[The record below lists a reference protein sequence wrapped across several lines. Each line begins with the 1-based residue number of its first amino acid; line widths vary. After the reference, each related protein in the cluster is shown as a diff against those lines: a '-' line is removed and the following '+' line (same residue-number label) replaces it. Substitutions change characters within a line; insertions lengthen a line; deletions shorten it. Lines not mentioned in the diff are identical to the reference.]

1 MAARRDRL
9 AAASGLLSYFTRHAT
24 AANLVLV
31 LFIAAGLFALP
42 RMRAQYFPDV
52 VVQEV
57 SISVAWDGAGAEDV
71 DRAIIQLLEPG
82 LMAVEGVEKTKSS
95 AREGRANIVLEFEP
109 GWDLGRAVDEVES
122 SVASVRNLPDDAE
135 EPEVRRSAWRDRVTD
150 MIITGPVA
158 PEQLVRLADEFLAR
172 LFQAGVTRASIEG
185 LASPEIVIEVS
196 MVNLMRHQL
205 TLSEIAARIAAEADA
220 DPAGEVGDGTARLR
234 TGTEKRTPEALA
246 GIVLRTGADG
256 ATLTLGDVARIR
268 SEGGSDIHAYFVG
281 DNPAIALRADRSA
294 DGDAIAIQRQ
304 VEEVAEEMRPTLPDG
319 VSIDLI
325 RVRSDDIA
333 ARLNILIDNGLLGL
347 GLVVCLLF
355 LFLNARTA
363 LWVAAGIPVS
373 MLAAVALM
381 YAFGLTLNMVSLF
394 ALILTLGIV
403 VDDAIVVGEHTDFRV
418 RQLGEPPFVAAENA
432 VQRMAAPVFSSTITT
447 IIAFLGLTA
456 ISGRFG
462 DLIQDIP
469 FTVSVVLAASLME
482 CFLILPNHMAH
493 ALSRAGRGHWYDA
506 PSRFMNRG
514 LGWVRDRLVRPFT
527 RWIMIARYP
536 VLAAVLALLSFQ
548 AALFLKGDV
557 TWRFFNSP
565 ERASITGNFAML
577 EGADRDD
584 SIEVMKGLQQAV
596 NAVADSYR
604 DEYGIEPLTYVI
616 TEIGANAWPRL
627 ASADTKDAALLGS
640 ISIELVDPDLRPW
653 SAFDFISDLQEAA
666 PTHPFLEELSFRSW
680 RHGPGGA
687 ALDVELT
694 GASAEVLK
702 AAAEK
707 LKRDLAPFPEVSGL
721 EDSLPYDKDEL
732 ILELTPQGQ
741 NLGFTVEALG
751 RELRD
756 RLTGIEAATFPT
768 GTRTTKIKVELPKGE
783 LTADFLDRMLLP
795 TPTGVYVALSDI
807 VTVTTRTGFSTIRRE
822 NGQRVLSV
830 TGDLSEDDP
839 ERATAILT
847 ALDTGILPDLAAD
860 FGVGYHLAGLSEQ
873 EDEFLSDALIGL
885 MAALVGIY
893 AVLAWIFSSW
903 TRPVVVMSVIPFGL
917 IGAIYGHF
925 TWDVPMSMFSVV
937 GMIGMSG
944 IIINDAIVLISTV
957 DDYAGTRPQRAA
969 IIDAVADRLRPVML
983 TTATTVLG
991 LAPLLYETSR
1001 QAQFLKPTVIT
1012 LCYGLAFGMVLVLVI
1027 VPVFLAIQNDVG
1039 AFLRSMRRAAGAR
1052 ALKLFVLADIAALAL
1067 AFAVLLVPAL
1077 VSGGALWAP
1086 FLQFVGAAIAIT
1098 CVAGLAGAG
1107 LLRRRGG
1114 QPVQP

>member
-9 AAASGLLSYFTRHAT
+9 AAASGILSYFTRHAT

-31 LFIAAGLFALP
+31 VLLAAGLFALP

-57 SISVAWDGAGAEDV
+57 SISVAWEGAGAEDV

-82 LMAVEGVEKTKSS
+82 LMAVEGVEKTKSR
-95 AREGRANIVLEFEP
+95 AREGSASIVLEFEP
-109 GWDLGRAVDEVES
+109 GWDLGRAVDEVEAA
-122 SVASVRNLPDDAE
+122 VAAVRNLPDDAE
-135 EPEVRRSAWRDRVTD
+135 TPEVRRSAWRDRVTD

-158 PEQLVRLADEFLAR
+158 PEQLVRFADEFLAR

-185 LASPEIVIEVS
+185 LAAPEVVIEVS
-196 MVNLMRHQL
+196 MVDLMRHRL
-205 TLSEIAARIAAEADA
+205 TLSEIAARVAAEADA

-234 TGTEKRTPEALA
+234 TGSEKRTPEALV

-256 ATLTLGDVARIR
+256 AVLTLGDVARIR
-268 SEGGSDIHAYFVG
+268 AEGGDDIHAYYVG

-304 VEEVAEEMRPTLPDG
+304 VEEVAEEMRPTLPEG

-325 RVRSDDIA
+325 RVRSDAIS
-333 ARLNILIDNGLLGL
+333 ARLNILLDNGMLGL
-347 GLVVCLLF
+347 ALVVGLLF

-418 RQLGEPPFVAAENA
+418 RQLGEPPFEAAERA
-432 VQRMAAPVFSSTITT
+432 VQRMAAPIFSSTITT
-447 IIAFLGLTA
+447 IIAFLGLTV

-462 DLIQDIP
+462 DLIKDIP
-469 FTVSVVLAASLME
+469 FTVCVVLAASLME

-493 ALSRAGRGHWYDA
+493 ALSKTGRGHWYDA

-514 LGWVRDRLVRPFT
+514 LGWVRDNLVRPFT
-527 RWIMIARYP
+527 RWVMIARYP
-536 VLAAVLALLSFQ
+536 ALAAVLALLSYQ
-548 AALFLKGDV
+548 AGLFLKGDV

-565 ERASITGNFAML
+565 ERPSITGNFAML
-577 EGADRDD
+577 DGARRDD
-584 SIEVMKGLQQAV
+584 SMEVLRGLQQAV
-596 NAVADSYR
+596 ESVAETYR
-604 DEYGIEPLTYVI
+604 DEYGGEPLSYVI
-616 TEIGANAWPRL
+616 AEIGANSWPRL
-627 ASADTKDAALLGS
+627 ASADNKDADLLGS

-653 SAFDFISDLQEAA
+653 SAFEFIADLQEAA

-732 ILELTPQGQ
+732 ILDLTPQGQ

-756 RLTGIEAATFPT
+756 RLTGIEAATFPA
-768 GTRTTKIKVELPKGE
+768 GTRTAAIRVELPRDE

-795 TPTGVYVALSDI
+795 TASGAYVPLADI
-807 VTVTTRTGFSTIRRE
+807 VTVTSRTGFSTIRRE

-839 ERATAILT
+839 DRATAILT
-847 ALDTGILPDLAAD
+847 ALDTSILPDLAAD
-860 FGVGYHLAGLSEQ
+860 FGVGYRLAGLSEQ
-873 EDEFLSDALIGL
+873 EDEFLSDALVGL

-903 TRPVVVMSVIPFGL
+903 TRPIVVMSVIPFGL
-917 IGAIYGHF
+917 IGAIHGHAS
-925 TWDVPMSMFSVV
+925 WDVPMSMFSVV
-937 GMIGMSG
+937 GLIGMSG
-944 IIINDAIVLISTV
+944 IIINDAIVLITTV
-957 DDYAGTRPQRAA
+957 DDYAETRPLRTA
-969 IIDAVADRLRPVML
+969 IVDAVADRLRPVML

-1027 VPVFLAIQNDVG
+1027 VPALLAVQSDVG
-1039 AFLRSMRRAAGAR
+1039 AFLRSMRRALGAR
-1052 ALKLFVLADIAALAL
+1052 ALKLLILADIAALAL
-1067 AFAVLLVPAL
+1067 AFAALLGPAL
-1077 VSGGALWAP
+1077 VSGGALWVP
-1086 FLQFVGAAIAIT
+1086 FLQFAGAALAIT
-1098 CVAGLAGAG
+1098 LVAGLVGATFV
-1107 LLRRRGG
+1107 RRRGT

>member
-24 AANLVLV
+24 AANLVLA

-57 SISVAWDGAGAEDV
+57 SVSVAWDGAGAEDV

-82 LMAVEGVEKTKSS
+82 LMAVEGVEKTSSS
-95 AREGRANIVLEFEP
+95 AREGNARIVLEFEP
-109 GWDLGRAVDEVES
+109 GWDLGRAVDEIES
-122 SVASVRNLPDDAE
+122 AVASVRNLPEDAE
-135 EPEVRRSAWRDRVTD
+135 QPEVRRSAWRDRVTD

-158 PEQLVRLADEFLAR
+158 PDQLVRLADEYLAR
-172 LFQAGVTRASIEG
+172 LFQVGVTRAEIEG
-185 LASPEIVIEVS
+185 LAAPGIVIEVS
-196 MVNLMRHQL
+196 MVDLMRHRL
-205 TLSEIAARIAAEADA
+205 TLSEIAARIGAETDA

-234 TGTEKRTPEALA
+234 TGTEKRTPQAIA

-256 ATLTLGDVARIR
+256 AALTIGDVARIR
-268 SEGGSDIHAYFVG
+268 VEGGNDIHAYFVG

-294 DGDAIAIQRQ
+294 EGDAIAIQHL
-304 VEEVAEEMRPTLPDG
+304 VEQVAEDMRPTLPKG
-319 VSIDLI
+319 VTIDLI
-325 RVRSDDIA
+325 RVRSDDIS
-333 ARLNILIDNGLLGL
+333 ARLNILLDNGLLGL
-347 GLVVCLLF
+347 GLVVALLF

-381 YAFGLTLNMVSLF
+381 HAFGLTLNMVSLF

-403 VDDAIVVGEHTDFRV
+403 VDDAIVVGEHADFRV
-418 RQLGEPPFVAAENA
+418 RRLGEPPFEAAEHA
-432 VQRMAAPVFSSTITT
+432 VQRMAAPVFSSTVTT

-462 DLIQDIP
+462 DMIQDIP
-469 FTVSVVLAASLME
+469 FTVSVVLAASLLE

-493 ALSRAGRGHWYDA
+493 ALSKAGRGRWYDA

-527 RWIMIARYP
+527 RLIILMRYP
-536 VLAAVLALLSFQ
+536 VLAGVLALLSYQ
-548 AALFLKGDV
+548 AGLFLKGDV

-577 EGADRDD
+577 EGAQRSD
-584 SIEVMKGLQQAV
+584 SMEVMQGLQQAV
-596 NAVADSYR
+596 NTVAERYR
-604 DEYGIEPLTYVI
+604 QEYGGEPLSYVLA
-616 TEIGANAWPRL
+616 EIGSNSWPRL
-627 ASADTKDAALLGS
+627 ASADTKDADLLGS

-653 SAFDFISDLQEAA
+653 SAFDFIADLQEAA
-666 PTHPFLEELSFRSW
+666 PTNPFLEELSFRSW

-707 LKRDLAPFPEVSGL
+707 LKRELATFPEVSGL

-756 RLTGIEAATFPT
+756 RLTGIEAATFPS
-768 GTRTTKIKVELPKGE
+768 GTRTTKVMVELPSEE

-795 TPTGVYVALSDI
+795 TASADYVALSDI

-830 TGDLSEDDP
+830 TGDISEDDP

-847 ALDTGILPDLAAD
+847 ALDAGILPELAAE

-885 MAALVGIY
+885 IAALIGIY

-903 TRPVVVMSVIPFGL
+903 ARPIVVMSVIPFGL

-925 TWDVPMSMFSVV
+925 VWDVPMSMFSIV
-937 GMIGMSG
+937 GLIGMSG

-957 DDYAGTRPQRAA
+957 DDYAGNRALRSA
-969 IIDAVADRLRPVML
+969 IVDAVADRLRPVML

-1012 LCYGLAFGMVLVLVI
+1012 LCYGLGFGMVLVLVI
-1027 VPVFLAIQNDVG
+1027 VPALLAVQSDVG
-1039 AFLRSMRRAAGAR
+1039 AFLRSMRRAAGSR
-1052 ALKLFVLADIAALAL
+1052 ALKLLVVADVTALAA
-1067 AFAVLLVPAL
+1067 AFAVLLGPAL
-1077 VSGGALWAP
+1077 LSGAP
-1086 FLQFVGAAIAIT
+1086 LTAAFLKFSGAALAIT
-1098 CVAGLAGAG
+1098 LVVGLIGAG
-1107 LLRRRGG
+1107 MLKRGG
-1114 QPVQP
+1114 DQPVQP

>member
-9 AAASGLLSYFTRHAT
+9 AAASGLLSYFARHAT

-31 LFIAAGLFALP
+31 LFLAAGLFALP
-42 RMRAQYFPDV
+42 NMRAQYFPDV

-82 LMAVEGVEKTKSS
+82 LMAVEGVEKTKST
-95 AREGRANIVLEFEP
+95 AREGSASIVLEFEP
-109 GWDLGRAVDEVES
+109 GWDLGRAVDEVEAA
-122 SVASVRNLPDDAE
+122 VAAVRDLPEDAE
-135 EPEVRRSAWRDRVTD
+135 RPEVRRSAWRDRVTD
-150 MIITGPVA
+150 IIITGPVA
-158 PEQLVRLADEFLAR
+158 PGQLVRFADEFLAR

-185 LASPEIVIEVS
+185 LASPEIVVEVS
-196 MVNLMRHQL
+196 MVDLMRHRL
-205 TLSEIAARIAAEADA
+205 TLSEIASRVAAEADA

-234 TGTEKRTPEALA
+234 TGSEKRTPEELA

-256 ATLTLGDVARIR
+256 AVVTLGDVARIR
-268 SEGGSDIHAYFVG
+268 AEGGSDIHAYYVG

-304 VEEVAEEMRPTLPDG
+304 VEDVAEEMRPTLPEG
-319 VSIDLI
+319 VSLDLI
-325 RVRSDDIA
+325 RVRSDDIS
-333 ARLNILIDNGLLGL
+333 ARLDILLDNGLLGL
-347 GLVVCLLF
+347 ALVVSLLF

-373 MLAAVALM
+373 MFAAIALM
-381 YAFGLTLNMVSLF
+381 YAFGLTLNMISLF

-418 RQLGEPPFVAAENA
+418 RRLGEAPFEAAERA
-432 VQRMAAPVFSSTITT
+432 VQRMAAPIFSSTITT
-447 IIAFLGLTA
+447 IIAFLGLMA

-462 DLIQDIP
+462 DLIKDIP

-482 CFLILPNHMAH
+482 CFLILPNHMAY
-493 ALSRAGRGHWYDA
+493 ALSKAGRGHWYDA

-514 LGWVRDRLVRPFT
+514 LGWVRDRIVRPFT
-527 RWIMIARYP
+527 RWVMVARYP
-536 VLAAVLALLSFQ
+536 VLAAVLALLSYQ
-548 AALFLKGDV
+548 AGLFLKGDV

-565 ERASITGNFAML
+565 ERPSITGNFAML
-577 EGADRDD
+577 DGARRED
-584 SIEVMKGLQQAV
+584 SVEVMRGLQQAV
-596 NAVADSYR
+596 ETVAQTYR
-604 DEYGIEPLTYVI
+604 DEYGGEPLSYVI
-616 TEIGANAWPRL
+616 AEIGANSWPRL
-627 ASADTKDAALLGS
+627 ASADNKDADLLGS
-640 ISIELVDPDLRPW
+640 ISIELIDPDMRPW
-653 SAFDFISDLQEAA
+653 SAFEFISDLQEAA

-756 RLTGIEAATFPT
+756 RLTGIEAATFPS
-768 GTRTTKIKVELPKGE
+768 GTRTTKIRVELPKGE

-795 TPTGVYVALSDI
+795 TASGAYVALADI

-830 TGDLSEDDP
+830 TGELSEDDP
-839 ERATAILT
+839 DRATAILT
-847 ALDTGILPDLAAD
+847 ALDTSILPDLAAD

-873 EDEFLSDALIGL
+873 EDEFLSDALVGL
-885 MAALVGIY
+885 TAALVGIY
-893 AVLAWIFSSW
+893 VVLAWIFSSW
-903 TRPVVVMSVIPFGL
+903 TRPIVVMSVIPFGL
-917 IGAIYGHF
+917 IGAIHGHAA
-925 TWDVPMSMFSVV
+925 WDVPMSMFSVV
-937 GMIGMSG
+937 GLIGMSG

-957 DDYAGTRPQRAA
+957 DDYAESRPMPSA
-969 IIDAVADRLRPVML
+969 IVDAVADRLRPVML

-1027 VPVFLAIQNDVG
+1027 VPALLAVQSDVG
-1039 AFLRSMRRAAGAR
+1039 AFLRSMRRAVGAR
-1052 ALKLFVLADIAALAL
+1052 ALKLLILADIAAMAL
-1067 AFAVLLVPAL
+1067 AFAALLGPAL
-1077 VSGGALWAP
+1077 LSGGALWAP
-1086 FLQFVGAAIAIT
+1086 FLYFAGAALAIT
-1098 CVAGLAGAG
+1098 LVAGLVGAG
-1107 LLRRRGG
+1107 LLRRRGD